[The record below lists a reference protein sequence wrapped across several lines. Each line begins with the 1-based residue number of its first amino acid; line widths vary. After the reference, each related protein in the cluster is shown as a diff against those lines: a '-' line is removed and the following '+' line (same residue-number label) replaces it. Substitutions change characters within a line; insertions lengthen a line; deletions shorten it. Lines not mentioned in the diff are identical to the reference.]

1 MRKFLT
7 LALLLS
13 LSLIPFGLQSQEKD
27 LKVPMA
33 IGFYGALNFNMHSP
47 SFTVKDAINN
57 NITIA
62 KFDENS
68 TGIGGA
74 VGAMFNYPLNNTFV
88 LSGRLGYNPMGN
100 ILKKLY
106 TNKNYEIDASLP
118 YIELS
123 PVLQFHNLFPVKPLY
138 LMAGLEFGIPV
149 STSIKLSSPDTVTVN
164 QSLTSDANLRA
175 ALILGAGYVLKASKS
190 VWITP
195 ELSYRIPFA
204 NVSSNANLTTW
215 KVPQLRLGLNITF
228 SLEKEKEDAVTE
240 PDVSDLKVGF
250 KEIRSF
256 DSDGKPRPVESVKLE
271 DVQYTELF
279 PFIPYV
285 FCDENQP
292 EPKKDE
298 QVMIGK
304 SQSGEFNIAKLEPDA
319 VKINHS
325 TLDIIGIRMKQ
336 NPSSEITITGTNDN
350 KGEKNDK
357 ELGLKRAEYA
367 KQYLVDNYG
376 VNPELINV
384 RGTGLPTKPS
394 ASTVEDG
401 VAENRRIELT
411 SSNPA
416 LFKPILIQGDNQR
429 IADPGLIEFVPSIK
443 TKDSIVHWQM
453 EISQADK
460 VLRLNQG
467 TGMPSALQWG
477 IHPNELTNKQIPID
491 YKLQVKTAK
500 GYEGSYN
507 GSIPIEYF
515 SSTRK
520 KSEDLPDKTVS
531 KFSLIL
537 FDFDKYDVSQ
547 SDREIIDN
555 YIIPAIKFNSTVKV
569 YGYSDRIGDE
579 TYNLTLSTKR
589 AQTVADIISSKMKD
603 VKINVYGVGE
613 NVPIF
618 NNDSPV
624 GRQLSRTVQVH
635 VITPK

>member
-7 LALLLS
+7 LALMLS
-13 LSLIPFGLQSQEKD
+13 LSLIPLSLLSQDKD
-27 LKVPMA
+27 LKVPMS
-33 IGFYGALNFNMHSP
+33 IGFYGGLNFNMHTP
-47 SFTVKDAINN
+47 AFT
-57 NITIA
+57 ITNVT
-62 KFDENS
+62 KFDINK
-68 TGIGGA
+68 TGVGGAIGGI
-74 VGAMFNYPLNNTFV
+74 FNYPLNNTFV
-88 LSGRLGYNPMGN
+88 FSGRLGYNPIGTT
-100 ILKKLY
+100 LSKLDQ
-106 TNKNYEIDASLP
+106 NKNFELDASLP
-118 YIELS
+118 YIELT
-123 PVLQFHNLFPVKPLY
+123 PVIQFHNLFPVKPLY
-138 LMAGLEFGIPV
+138 LLAGFEFGIPV
-149 STSIKLSSPDTVTVN
+149 STSAVLDSVGIKRDIETNP
-164 QSLTSDANLRA
+164 NLRA
-175 ALILGAGYVLKASKS
+175 AFVLGAGYVLKASKS

-204 NVSSNANLTTW
+204 NVSSNAQLSKW
-215 KVPQLRLGLNITF
+215 SVSQLRLGLNITF
-228 SLEKEKEDAVTE
+228 SLEKDEVEPPP

-250 KEIRSF
+250 KDIRSF
-256 DSDGKPRPVESVKLE
+256 DAEGKPKPVESVRLE

-279 PFIPYV
+279 PFVPYV

-292 EPKKDE
+292 APTKDE

-304 SQSGEFNIAKLEPDA
+304 TESGEFNIQKLEPDA

-336 NPSSEITITGTNDN
+336 NPSAEITITGTNDN
-350 KGEKNDK
+350 KKEKNDK
-357 ELGLKRAEYA
+357 ELGLKRAEFA
-367 KQYLVDNYG
+367 KQYLVENYG
-376 VNPELINV
+376 INPELINV
-384 RGTGLPTKPS
+384 RGSGLPTKPS
-394 ASTVEDG
+394 AQTVEDG
-401 VAENRRIELT
+401 VAENRRIEFT

-429 IADPGLIEFVPSIK
+429 IADPGLIEFIPSIQ
-443 TKDSIVHWQM
+443 TKDSIVNWQM

-467 TGMPSALQWG
+467 TGMPNALQWG

-491 YKLQVKTAK
+491 YKLTAKTAK
-500 GYEGSYN
+500 GYEGTYT

-537 FDFDKYDVSQ
+537 FDFDKYDVSK
-547 SDREIIDN
+547 SDQEIIDN
-555 YIIPAIKFNSTVKV
+555 YILPAIKFNSTVKV
-569 YGYSDRIGDE
+569 YGYSDRIGE
-579 TYNLTLSTKR
+579 EVYNQTLSTKR
-589 AQTVADIISSKMKD
+589 AQTVADIITSKMKD

>member
-7 LALLLS
+7 LALMLS
-13 LSLIPFGLQSQEKD
+13 LSLIPLSLLSQEKD

-33 IGFYGALNFNMHSP
+33 IGFYGGINFNMHTP
-47 SFTVKDAINN
+47 AFTINA
-57 NITIA
+57 T
-62 KFDENS
+62 KFDINK
-68 TGIGGA
+68 TGFGGAIGGI
-74 VGAMFNYPLNNTFV
+74 FNYPLNNTFV
-88 LSGRLGYNPMGN
+88 FSGRLGYNPIGTT
-100 ILKKLY
+100 LSKLY
-106 TNKNYEIDASLP
+106 NNNTFELDASLP
-118 YIELS
+118 YIELA
-123 PVLQFHNLFPVKPLY
+123 PVFQFHNLFPVKPLY
-138 LMAGLEFGIPV
+138 LLAGLEFGIPV
-149 STSIKLSSPDTVTVN
+149 STSAVLDSVGIKQDIETNP
-164 QSLTSDANLRA
+164 NLRA
-175 ALILGAGYVLKASKS
+175 ALVLGAGYVLKASKS

-204 NVSSNANLTTW
+204 NVSSNAQLSKW
-215 KVPQLRLGLNITF
+215 SVSQLRLGLNITF
-228 SLEKEKEDAVTE
+228 SLAKDEAEPPP

-256 DSDGKPRPVESVKLE
+256 DAEGKPKPVESVRLE

-279 PFIPYV
+279 PFVPYV

-292 EPKKDE
+292 EPRKDD

-304 SQSGEFNIAKLEPDA
+304 TESGEFNIQRLEPDA

-336 NPSSEITITGTNDN
+336 NPSAEITITGTNDS
-350 KGEKNDK
+350 KKEKNDK
-357 ELGLKRAEYA
+357 ELALKRAEFA
-367 KQYLVDNYG
+367 KNYLIENYG
-376 VNPELINV
+376 INPELINV
-384 RGTGLPTKPS
+384 RGSGLPTKPS
-394 ASTVEDG
+394 ALSVDDG
-401 VAENRRIELT
+401 VAENRRIEFT
-411 SSNPA
+411 SSNPV

-429 IADPGLIEFVPSIK
+429 IADPGLIEFIPSIQ
-443 TKDSIVHWQM
+443 TKDSIVNWQM

-467 TGMPSALQWG
+467 TGMPNALQWG

-491 YKLQVKTAK
+491 YKLTARTAK
-500 GYEGSYN
+500 GYEGTYT

-537 FDFDKYDVSQ
+537 FDFDKYDVSK
-547 SDREIIDN
+547 SDQEIIDN
-555 YIIPAIKFNSTVKV
+555 YILPAIKFNSTIKV

-579 TYNLTLSTKR
+579 VYNQTLSTKR
-589 AQTVADIISSKMKD
+589 AQTVADIITSKMKD

-618 NNDSPV
+618 NNESPV

>member
-7 LALLLS
+7 LALMLS
-13 LSLIPFGLQSQEKD
+13 LCLIPLSLLSQEKD

-33 IGFYGALNFNMHSP
+33 IGFYGGLNFNMHSP
-47 SFTVKDAINN
+47 AFT
-57 NITIA
+57 ITDVV
-62 KFDENS
+62 KFDINK
-68 TGIGGA
+68 TGVGGAIGGI
-74 VGAMFNYPLNNTFV
+74 FNYPLNNTFV
-88 LSGRLGYNPMGN
+88 FSGRLGYNPIGTT
-100 ILKKLY
+100 LSKLFS
-106 TNKNYEIDASLP
+106 NKNFDLDASLP
-118 YIELS
+118 YIELA
-123 PVLQFHNLFPVKPLY
+123 PVMQFHNLFPVKPLY
-138 LMAGLEFGIPV
+138 LLAGLEFGIPV
-149 STSIKLSSPDTVTVN
+149 STSAVLDSVGIKRDIETNP
-164 QSLTSDANLRA
+164 NLRG
-175 ALILGAGYVLKASKS
+175 ALVLGAGYVLKASKS

-204 NVSSNANLTTW
+204 NVSSNAQLSKW
-215 KVPQLRLGLNITF
+215 SVSQLRLGLNITF
-228 SLEKEKEDAVTE
+228 SLAKDEEEPPL

-256 DSDGKPRPVESVKLE
+256 DADGKPKPVESVKLE

-279 PFIPYV
+279 PFVPYV

-292 EPKKDE
+292 EPTKDE

-304 SQSGEFNIAKLEPDA
+304 TESGEFNIQKLEPDA

-336 NPSSEITITGTNDN
+336 NPSAEITITGTNDS
-350 KGEKNDK
+350 KTEKNDK
-357 ELGLKRAEYA
+357 ELALKRAEFA

-376 VNPELINV
+376 INPELINV
-384 RGTGLPTKPS
+384 RGSGLPTKPS
-394 ASTVEDG
+394 AQTVEDG
-401 VAENRRIELT
+401 VAENRRIEFT

-429 IADPGLIEFVPSIK
+429 IADPGLIEFIPSIQ
-443 TKDSIVHWQM
+443 TKDSIVNWQM

-467 TGMPSALQWG
+467 TGMPNALQWG

-491 YKLQVKTAK
+491 YKLTARTAK
-500 GYEGSYN
+500 GYEGTYT

-537 FDFDKYDVSQ
+537 FDFDKYDVSK
-547 SDREIIDN
+547 SDQEIIDN
-555 YIIPAIKFNSTVKV
+555 YILPAIKFNSTVKV
-569 YGYSDRIGDE
+569 YGYSDRIGE
-579 TYNLTLSTKR
+579 EVYNQTLSTKR
-589 AQTVADIISSKMKD
+589 AQTVADIITSKMKD

>member
-7 LALLLS
+7 LALMLS
-13 LSLIPFGLQSQEKD
+13 LCLIPLNLLSQEKD

-33 IGFYGALNFNMHSP
+33 IGFYGGLNFNMHSP
-47 SFTVKDAINN
+47 AFT
-57 NITIA
+57 ITNVT
-62 KFDENS
+62 KFDINK
-68 TGIGGA
+68 TGVGGAIGGI
-74 VGAMFNYPLNNTFV
+74 FNYPLNNTFV
-88 LSGRLGYNPMGN
+88 FSGRLGYNPIGTT
-100 ILKKLY
+100 LAKLDS
-106 TNKNYEIDASLP
+106 NKNFALDASLP
-118 YIELS
+118 YIELA
-123 PVLQFHNLFPVKPLY
+123 PVMQFHNLFPVKPLY
-138 LMAGLEFGIPV
+138 LLAGLEFGIPV
-149 STSIKLSSPDTVTVN
+149 STAAVLDAVGIKRDIETNP
-164 QSLTSDANLRA
+164 NLRA
-175 ALILGAGYVLKASKS
+175 ALVLGAGYVLKASKS

-204 NVSSNANLTTW
+204 NVSSNAQLSKW
-215 KVPQLRLGLNITF
+215 SVSQLRLGLNITF
-228 SLEKEKEDAVTE
+228 SLAKDEVEPPP

-256 DSDGKPRPVESVKLE
+256 DADGKPKPVESVRLE

-279 PFIPYV
+279 PFVPYV
-285 FCDENQP
+285 FCDENKS
-292 EPKKDE
+292 EPTKDE

-304 SQSGEFNIAKLEPDA
+304 TESGEFNIQKLEPDA

-336 NPSSEITITGTNDN
+336 NPSAEITITGTNDS
-350 KGEKNDK
+350 KSEKNDK
-357 ELGLKRAEYA
+357 ELALKRAEFA

-376 VNPELINV
+376 INPELINV
-384 RGTGLPTKPS
+384 RGSGLPTKPS
-394 ASTVEDG
+394 AQTLEDG
-401 VAENRRIELT
+401 VAENRRIEFS

-429 IADPGLIEFVPSIK
+429 IADPGLIEFIPSIQ
-443 TKDSIVHWQM
+443 TKDSIVNWQM

-467 TGMPSALQWG
+467 TGIPNALQWG

-491 YKLQVKTAK
+491 YKLTARTAK
-500 GYEGSYN
+500 GYEGTYT

-537 FDFDKYDVSQ
+537 FDFDKYDVSR
-547 SDREIIDN
+547 SDQDIIDN
-555 YIIPAIKFNSTVKV
+555 YILPAIKFNSTVKV
-569 YGYSDRIGDE
+569 YGYSDRIGE
-579 TYNLTLSTKR
+579 EVYNQTLSTKR
-589 AQTVADIISSKMKD
+589 AQTVADIITAKMKD